1 VDITRVL
8 EANVCPQCGPLWC
21 WPIYLTKGQ
30 PRNMGANT
38 ALNVAVG
45 FSKLTAEVQVVSL

>member
-1 VDITRVL
+1 MDITRVL

>member
-1 VDITRVL
+1 MFVPSVAL
-8 EANVCPQCGPLWC
+8 YGVGQ
-21 WPIYLTKGQ
+21 YLTKGQ